1 MPTVAEALT
10 WQQRI
15 EKEELINAR
24 GVGQFSLR
32 NAVSVV
38 DVPAKFKPGH
48 FDPTVDDK
56 GLKRFDPEENGWDPD
71 GSEAIEFR
79 RCMKRQVAGPRD
91 RQPYPLTSAQE
102 HGWLLAPRGEPADRV
117 RTKKNRMGFGW
128 EFKHPKDWSAST
140 AMPPPVPHELAAAA
154 AVPAASSSL
163 SACPPKPSASSLSA
177 SPPPPPVEELTSS
190 VGAARASQ
198 VSIATASAVAS
209 SLSRASSLPSVLR
222 HPADRLRRREQS
234 MGFAMQE
241 SSRYMKQGDR
251 GCKYDRAAR
260 GTDATHF
267 DNEFTKAAGVPLYKT
282 LDSQEVILK
291 DVRSGLLAQKWR

>member
-1 MPTVAEALT
+1 VAEALT

-56 GLKRFDPEENGWDPD
+56 GLKRFDPEENGWDRN
-71 GSEAIEFR
+71 GAEAIEFR

-102 HGWLLAPRGEPADRV
+102 HGWLLAPHGESVDRV

-140 AMPPPVPHELAAAA
+140 AMPPPVPHE
-154 AVPAASSSL
+154 
-163 SACPPKPSASSLSA
+163 ACPPKPSASSLST
-177 SPPPPPVEELTSS
+177 SPPPPPIEELTST
-190 VGAARASQ
+190 VGVARASQ

-222 HPADRLRRREQS
+222 HPAERLRRREQNI
-234 MGFAMQE
+234 GYAMEE
-241 SSRYMKQGDR
+241 SARYMKQGDR
-251 GCKYDRAAR
+251 GHKYDRAAC
-260 GTDATHF
+260 GTDVTHF

-282 LDSQEVILK
+282 LGSQEVILK
-291 DVRSGLLAQKWR
+291 EIRSGLLAPKWR